1 MREQALPLTQAPDL
15 LELRL
20 AESFNSA
27 EHGGFIKI
35 IERLPYPF
43 NIVNL
48 KTAVK
53 EKQKPNPGKVFF
65 LTKTEYSLLEKK
77 IPKWKE
83 SWFILLEDE
92 LDDQEY
98 LDVENLIVLDEK
110 THSQIP
116 SLLELINQSFCQS
129 KKEILCKQ
137 ALKNSQVLGKE
148 AVKFLEDL
156 NASVE
161 VTADG
166 LDALMK
172 SSLSVMED
180 LLGHYG
186 DFFVI
191 EEKTT
196 LEKLLKKSIA
206 KSKIVKSV
214 QIYEDLDSLLDDD
227 KGGGM
232 ILPLMNGDKLA
243 LALYRFP
250 KNISPI
256 APFYTYFIHALAS
269 IGFAKLH
276 PGSEED
282 ENALWQEAFSK
293 FPFPCALVTEAG
305 ELILHNPSFS
315 KLNLSPAA
323 LSRKDNLEKVEVE
336 GKVFE
341 LNRVEISRNEGTQS
355 LLMLMSDNL
364 KIDAPAPSGKPES
377 SEELGIISS
386 SIAHELNNPLAGI
399 LATISVLELEDDWLE
414 DPEVAQALKEMSQ
427 SGRRC
432 KDLIEIFLGFSRAQP
447 NKGDAHNIDG
457 VFLKSLELIRFRTIE
472 SNVRF
477 EFSIQKKSGAFK
489 RGINDSIL
497 SMMFYL
503 ILNEI
508 LTSFSHHKLVV
519 NDEDN
524 YLKGNFSEGP
534 NKVIVEMEKDFNFQK
549 GIEESKLIQHL
560 LDLLGMSLQVEE
572 RRIILSEWTLT

>member
-48 KTAVK
+48 KAAVK

-65 LTKTEYSLLEKK
+65 LTKDEYALLEKK

-92 LDDQEY
+92 IDDQEY

-129 KKEILCKQ
+129 KKEILCNQ

-156 NASVE
+156 SASVE
-161 VTADG
+161 VSAGG
-166 LDALMK
+166 LDALMT
-172 SSLSVMED
+172 SSLEVMEE
-180 LLGHYG
+180 LLVNYG
-186 DFFVI
+186 DFFVV
-191 EEKTT
+191 EEKAA
-196 LEKLLKKSIA
+196 LEKLLKKSIS

-323 LSRKDNLEKVEVE
+323 LSRKDNLEKVEVD

-364 KIDAPAPSGKPES
+364 KIDGPAPSGKPES

-447 NKGDAHNIDG
+447 NKGDAHDIDG

-508 LTSFSHHKLVV
+508 LTSFSHHKLVSH
-519 NDEDN
+519 DEDN
-524 YLKGNFSEGP
+524 YLKGSFSEGP
-534 NKVIVEMEKDFNFQK
+534 NKVVVEMEKDFNFQR